1 MKYVSLK
8 SLGSIGDMCSQM
20 QQYASLYA
28 IAKENNAEIVLP
40 ESTKNEGH
48 GVRLF
53 NILDIPHTYQPNEFF
68 EDFKVFN
75 IDTTKEV
82 DERSFQL
89 GDGSYFIDGR
99 FDLFKY
105 WHPKYEKDVFDW
117 KIHEHLKLDA
127 RNYIQSLKQK
137 YDVSSITSIHIRLGD
152 YLLPQHQHFARLFE
166 TNYYNDAIQIINSE
180 QENLFIVFTND
191 IDWCKNNIIG
201 EDGVFVNSGNDNL
214 DFTIMSECDN
224 NIIANSSYSWWA
236 AFKNSN
242 PNKTVVCPK
251 NYLRNYSQFKHING
265 NYFPSNWIS
274 IDNYNG

>member
-1 MKYVSLK
+1 MSYITFKTIGESGN
-8 SLGSIGDMCSQM
+8 LGSQL